1 MGEKWEY
8 TSTTQIDSR
17 EPKKRKK
24 KKVMGSQTRLLELA
38 LAISLI
44 ILIFFFFSINYF
56 SILMQKMPNV
66 ESCSVMNRD
75 SN

>member
-24 KKVMGSQTRLLELA
+24 KKSDGFPNKITG
-38 LAISLI
+38 ISI
-44 ILIFFFFSINYF
+44 SNFPYYFNFSFFSINYF